1 MASRRDILLQQMGIT
16 QWVLGRPAVLQGEV
30 AISVPAH
37 VRLLIVSAQPV
48 SADDVMVGDVLSA
61 LRLERAAAMLLTP
74 EQYAMLPP
82 EAAHDAW
89 LLGEEITPGAGKGI
103 LQTPALQALYDNP
116 GAKRALW
123 RQICHDEHYFFAD
136 AG

>member
-16 QWVLGRPAVLQGEV
+16 QWVLSRPAALQGEV
-30 AISVPAH
+30 AVSVPEQ

-48 SADDVMVGDVLSA
+48 AADDAVVDDVLRA
-61 LRLERAAAMLLTP
+61 LTLERGAALFLTP
-74 EQYAMLPP
+74 DQYAMLPP
-82 EAAHDAW
+82 EAEHDAW
-89 LLGEEITPGAGKGI
+89 LLGEDITPGAGRV
-103 LQTPALQALYDNP
+103 LQTPALPALYDNP

-123 RQICHDEHYFFAD
+123 RQICHDEHHFFAD